1 MEGAAMKTTDDSFAQ
16 PAGDER
22 LARGH
27 AASLVEQTRTSRA
40 RWLLLW
46 LMTSIGVGVGVVGTA
61 VYVAWFGHDLLAYEN
76 AIRSARERLT
86 LVDDTAVPLSMPALD
101 SVQRTAPVTPIFVTR
116 GADALTF
123 PPAQPL
129 FNVSQNTAEPAHD
142 TCAATANL
150 PPANNPIT
158 PVATSATLRQRPV
171 VQSRPPTLFSRLGSA
186 FHRVN
191 YRHHG
196 TGFDQTPYS
205 HP

>member
-1 MEGAAMKTTDDSFAQ
+1 MKTNDETFAQ
-16 PAGDER
+16 PGSDER
-22 LARGH
+22 LARGP
-27 AASLVEQTRTSRA
+27 AASDAEHARTSRA

-61 VYVAWFGHDLLAYEN
+61 VYVAWFGHDLLTYEN

-86 LVDDTAVPLSMPALD
+86 LVDDAVPLSVPASNKVLRTMPGMPFLAIG
-101 SVQRTAPVTPIFVTR
+101 S
-116 GADALTF
+116 ADALTF

-142 TCAATANL
+142 TCVATANL
-150 PPANNPIT
+150 PPANSPIT
-158 PVATSATLRQRPV
+158 PVPTSAALRQRPV
-171 VQSRPPTLFSRLGSA
+171 VQSRPPTLFARLGSA